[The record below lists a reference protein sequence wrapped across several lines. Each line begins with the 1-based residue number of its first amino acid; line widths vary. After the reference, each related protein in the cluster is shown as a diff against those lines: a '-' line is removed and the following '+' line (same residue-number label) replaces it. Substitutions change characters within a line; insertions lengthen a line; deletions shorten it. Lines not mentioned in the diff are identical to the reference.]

1 MARASNFHSRATVAQ
16 WPSYLLRSIP
26 PDTRAAMSARAEAD
40 DVSLVD
46 VVRLA
51 LCARY
56 RADCDPAFDTNNDI
70 LLIRVQPAVWKAL
83 KREAGA
89 SRTTPARYGLTKQI
103 ILSAIDDY
111 LGEPSD

>member
-1 MARASNFHSRATVAQ
+1 MTVAE
-16 WPSYLLRSIP
+16 WPSYLLRGIP
-26 PDTRAAMSARAEAD
+26 PQTRGRMTARAIDD
-40 DVSLVD
+40 DVSLAD
-46 VVRLA
+46 VVRQA

-56 RADCDPAFDTNNDI
+56 QADCDPASFGYQPALDTNNDI
-70 LLIRVQPAVWKAL
+70 LLIRIQPAVWKAL

-111 LGEPSD
+111 LEAT